1 MTIEKL
7 GDFLG
12 SSYKKNFL
20 GRVFSAGQLEK
31 AIEEEYQDKV
41 KVILKGEQVILVC
54 DNPSQVKFY
63 QLRRRK
69 IYGLISQTFGSTKGV
84 LLTFRVK

>member
-1 MTIEKL
+1 MTVERL

-31 AIEEEYQDKV
+31 AIEKEYQDRV
-41 KVILKGEQVILVC
+41 RVILKDEQIILVC
-54 DNPSQVKFY
+54 DNPSQAKFY

-69 IYGLISQTFGSTKGV
+69 LYVLISQTFGSTKGFQ
-84 LLTFRVK
+84 LKIRVG